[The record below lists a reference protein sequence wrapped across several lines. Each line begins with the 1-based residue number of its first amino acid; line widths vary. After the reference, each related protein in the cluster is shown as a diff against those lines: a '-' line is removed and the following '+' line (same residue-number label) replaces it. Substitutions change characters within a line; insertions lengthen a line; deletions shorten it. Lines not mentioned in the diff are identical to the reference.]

1 MRRNIIVNVLFV
13 IMYSLLL
20 LMCGRASANMEKGV
34 LSKFAISH
42 KILVGYTEF
51 SGNNHENK

>member
-1 MRRNIIVNVLFV
+1 
-13 IMYSLLL
+13 
-20 LMCGRASANMEKGV
+20 MEKDV